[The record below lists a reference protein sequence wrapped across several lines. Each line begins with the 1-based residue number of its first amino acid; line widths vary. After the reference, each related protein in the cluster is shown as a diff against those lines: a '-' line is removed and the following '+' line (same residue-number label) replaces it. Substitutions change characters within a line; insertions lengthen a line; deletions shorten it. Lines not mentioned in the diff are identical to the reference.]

1 MLLKEI
7 DSPEKLKKL
16 TIPQLE
22 QLSKEIRDFL
32 IENLSQTGGH
42 LAPNLG
48 VVELTLALHYVFN
61 SPQDK
66 MIWDVGHQ
74 SYVHKMITGR

>member
-42 LAPNLG
+42 LAPNLRG
-48 VVELTLALHYVFN
+48 CRAYTCFAL
-61 SPQDK
+61 
-66 MIWDVGHQ
+66 
-74 SYVHKMITGR
+74 RL